1 MFRVGIIGGPG
12 PFNFN
17 GFNAMI
23 MQSQQDADRII
34 EQIEIVD
41 NMGANPNITFIQ
53 ALDKCGVRESDLTDF
68 DKQRIKRKI
77 EQISKQ
83 QPPRGRSY

>member
-1 MFRVGIIGGPG
+1 MFQIGISGGPG
-12 PFNFN
+12 PFN

-23 MQSQQDADRII
+23 MQSQQDADKVI
-34 EQIEIVD
+34 EQIEVAAG
-41 NMGANPNITFIQ
+41 MGVNPNITFIQ
-53 ALDKCGVRESDLTDF
+53 ALDNCRVRESDLTNF